1 MRCNRLVFAVVTLG
15 IVAVATGACGGGSP
29 SQPTAPLTTS
39 TVATT
44 TPPATTTTA
53 PATTTIAGSTTS
65 VASTT
70 TTSATGLAYVPD
82 VKPILD
88 ADCLRCH
95 STNNAQGGVSVSTY
109 AQVMRIVTPGSAASA
124 LVTSTQVSPRGSMNR
139 YLTGDVSGKADTIR
153 RWVVDYRAVEA
164 R

>member
-1 MRCNRLVFAVVTLG
+1 L
-15 IVAVATGACGGGSP
+15 
-29 SQPTAPLTTS
+29 PTS
-39 TVATT
+39 SVATT
-44 TPPATTTTA
+44 TSAATTTTV
-53 PATTTIAGSTTS
+53 PASTTVPGTTS

-70 TTSATGLAYVPD
+70 TVASGSGLAYVQD

-109 AQVMRIVTPGSAASA
+109 AQVMRLVVPGSAACS
-124 LVTSTQVSPRGSMNR
+124 LVTSTQVSPRGSMTR
-139 YLTGDVSGKADTIR
+139 YLTGDVSGKADLIR
-153 RWVVDYRAVEA
+153 RWVVEYRAVET

>member
-1 MRCNRLVFAVVTLG
+1 VRRASLVVAVVTLG
-15 IVAVATGACGGGSP
+15 IVTLTAGACGGGSP

-44 TPPATTTTA
+44 TTPATTTTV

-70 TTSATGLAYVPD
+70 TTPATGLAYVPD

-88 ADCLRCH
+88 ADCVRCH
-95 STNNAQGGVSVSTY
+95 SAGNARGGVSLSTY
-109 AQVMRIVTPGSAASA
+109 AEVMRTVTPGSASSA
-124 LVTSTQVSPRGSMNR
+124 LVTSTRAGGSMNR
-139 YLTGDVSGKADTIR
+139 YFSGSATAKAETTR
-153 RWVVDYRAVEA
+153 SWVVDYRAVET